1 MRLPA
6 MSLSSIR
13 CVNVVKVNDR
23 SGGAGVVC
31 ASYSIFEAPLS
42 GRRVAR
48 VHVIGDS
55 QVNKIDR
62 L

>member
-1 MRLPA
+1 

-13 CVNVVKVNDR
+13 CVNGVKVNDK
-23 SGGAGVVC
+23 SGGAGVAC
-31 ASYSIFEAPLS
+31 AWYSIFVAPLS

-48 VHVIGDS
+48 VQVIDDS
-55 QVNKIDR
+55 LVNKTDR